1 MRSKCEKLGVIAFD
15 LDGVLVKHTSSWRYL
30 HEKFGSIRIIQER
43 NDSELFKE
51 GVISYSEWM
60 ARDLEALLQATNNK
74 LRREDIVRAFS
85 EYELEDGAEDLI
97 NYVKSLGITVA
108 IVSGGIDILAN
119 MVAERLGIELVFANK
134 LLFDDQ
140 GYLIPEGVE
149 VVNPLHKDEILKKI
163 SRITSVPL
171 SKFMFVGDS
180 DWDECAFKVAGYPVL
195 YLRGSEIPRINVNN
209 IYVVKSMRELKDL
222 ISELCSS

>member
-1 MRSKCEKLGVIAFD
+1 LQSKCGRLGVIAFD

-51 GVISYSEWM
+51 GIITYSEWM
-60 ARDLEALLQATNNK
+60 ARDLEALLQAAGNK
-74 LRREDIVRAFS
+74 LKREDIVRAFS
-85 EYELEDGAEDLI
+85 KCELEDGTEDLI
-97 NYVKSLGITVA
+97 TYVKSLGITVA

-119 MVAERLGIELVFANK
+119 MVAEKLGIELVFANK

-140 GYLIPEGVE
+140 GYLIPKGIEL
-149 VVNPLHKDEILKKI
+149 VNPLHKDEVLREI

-171 SKFMFVGDS
+171 SKFMYVGDS
-180 DWDECAFKVAGYPVL
+180 DWDESAFKVVGCPVL
-195 YLRGSEIPRINVNN
+195 YLRGNEIPRIDVDN
-209 IYVVKSMRELKDL
+209 IRVVKSMRELKDL
-222 ISELCSS
+222 ISELCNS